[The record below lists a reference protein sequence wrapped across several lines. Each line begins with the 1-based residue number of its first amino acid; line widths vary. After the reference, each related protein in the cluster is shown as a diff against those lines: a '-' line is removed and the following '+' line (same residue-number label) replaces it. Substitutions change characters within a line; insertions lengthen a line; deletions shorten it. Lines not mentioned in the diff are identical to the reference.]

1 MFEWVL
7 NTPLKPFSQIQTWL
21 KKKVTGK
28 HCKEKDKSHTHTLK
42 NIKKT
47 KNPNQNMKLKRRS
60 LRKKEN
66 IRCTKYNFILIFRLI
81 DYLFSL
87 LHNV

>member
-28 HCKEKDKSHTHTLK
+28 HCKEKDKSHTHTQK
-42 NIKKT
+42 YQKDKKPEP
-47 KNPNQNMKLKRRS
+47 KHEA
-60 LRKKEN
+60 KKE
-66 IRCTKYNFILIFRLI
+66 I
-81 DYLFSL
+81 S
-87 LHNV
+87 